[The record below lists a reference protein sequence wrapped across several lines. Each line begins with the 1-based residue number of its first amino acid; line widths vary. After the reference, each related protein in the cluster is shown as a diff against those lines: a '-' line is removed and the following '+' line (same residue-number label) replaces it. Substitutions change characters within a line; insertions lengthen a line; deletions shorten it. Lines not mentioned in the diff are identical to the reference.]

1 MIRCGLAIVK
11 AKLRRCDADAESCLP
26 NADGVT
32 KRGRGGG
39 RGLPGAAAAACE
51 GVPPQI
57 VLGKASPRDQAFTG
71 SATRCGELLLLDEC
85 SVFDDESFS
94 LLVDEDESFQSPRRL
109 ARSSHA

>member
-1 MIRCGLAIVK
+1 MSEIPLGEGDKRCLAL
-11 AKLRRCDADAESCLP
+11 AALGA
-26 NADGVT
+26 
-32 KRGRGGG
+32 GRGVKPKPVVPPIEIKQ
-39 RGLPGAAAAACE
+39 RPSQAAAAAP
-51 GVPPQI
+51 GRRSRPKI